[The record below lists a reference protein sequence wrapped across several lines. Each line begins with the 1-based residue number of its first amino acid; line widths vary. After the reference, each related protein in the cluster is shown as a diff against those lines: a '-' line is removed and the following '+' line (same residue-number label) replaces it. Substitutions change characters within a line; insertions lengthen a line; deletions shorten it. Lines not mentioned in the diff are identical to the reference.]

1 MAKRGRSTRQDDS
14 IRVSARAY
22 IRAMTGGL
30 IVGLPLLFTQE
41 MWAHGSTLPAEKALV
56 LLAVAF
62 AIVVGY
68 NALAG
73 FRRERSWLQ
82 LLVDSVQAMGIA
94 IVTSTLAL
102 LVLGRIGPGLA
113 VADIAGI
120 VALETIVVAF
130 GVSLASAQIQGD
142 GDEGDQGS
150 AAADG
155 ASSGSVG
162 RLFVAAGAALL
173 FALNVAPTEEIVLL
187 GTEAPP
193 WLLVLAMA
201 ATFLFTLGVV
211 FYADFGSGGKRD
223 EGPLDTPLGETAAAY
238 AVSLVVA
245 LLLLW
250 TFGRTEVAPQVLAG
264 EVVMLGV
271 VAAFGGA
278 AGRLLL
284 ASRSGSEAT
293 A

>member
-1 MAKRGRSTRQDDS
+1 MPKERPQRQPRDESMAA
-14 IRVSARAY
+14 SARAY
-22 IRAMTGGL
+22 VRAMTGGL

-41 MWAHGSTLPAEKALV
+41 MWSHGATLSAEKMLV
-56 LLAVAF
+56 LLGVAF

-68 NALAG
+68 NALSG
-73 FRRERSWLQ
+73 FRRERSWVD
-82 LLVDSVQAMGIA
+82 LVIDSVDAMGIA
-94 IVTSTLAL
+94 IVVSTLAL
-102 LVLGRIGPGLA
+102 LILGRIGPGMALG
-113 VADIAGI
+113 DIAGI

-130 GVSLASAQIQGD
+130 GVSIASAQVQSD
-142 GDEGDQGS
+142 GDEADEGS
-150 AAADG
+150 PAAD
-155 ASSGSVG
+155 AVATGSEG

-187 GTEAPP
+187 GTGAPP
-193 WLLVLAMA
+193 WLLLAAMV
-201 ATFLFTLGVV
+201 ATYLFTLGVV
-211 FYADFGSGGKRD
+211 FYADFTSGGPRGA
-223 EGPLDTPLGETAAAY
+223 GPLDTPLGETAAAY

-250 TFGRTEVAPQVLAG
+250 AFDRTGVAPAVLAG

-284 ASRSGSEAT
+284 ASSAQGQGA
-293 A
+293 